1 MRFLSADREN
11 RIRNLVKAN
20 EGAADVL
27 RRMEWVM
34 TPEDR
39 KRIDD
44 AILVIEITTQGI
56 RRALNE

>member
-39 KRIDD
+39 KRLDD

>member
-1 MRFLSADREN
+1 MRLLRASQDD

-20 EGAADVL
+20 EGAADLL

-34 TPEDR
+34 TAEDR
-39 KRIDD
+39 KRLDD
-44 AILVIEITTQGI
+44 AILIIEVTTQGI